1 MDQKPL
7 LGMSINCGWFV
18 KKSFVLP
25 TLCTSLLLLIAPLYG
40 LININCQYL
49 ALMSCKKSHFESCHL
64 KYITSFDF
72 GHLNFLS
79 GIVYCTV
86 KYNSLLYGKIQ
97 SKPKG
102 MYLYIYILIIQKF
115 LIGGHFHKICYITA
129 PSRLHLT
136 Q

>member
-25 TLCTSLLLLIAPLYG
+25 TLCTQPSVADSSSLWAH
-40 LININCQYL
+40 QYQL
-49 ALMSCKKSHFESCHL
+49 PMFGIMSYEKSHFEICHL

-86 KYNSLLYGKIQ
+86 KYNPS
-97 SKPKG
+97 PKG
-102 MYLYIYILIIQKF
+102 STYTYLDHPEVF
-115 LIGGHFHKICYITA
+115 DWWAF
-129 PSRLHLT
+129 S
-136 Q
+136 

>member
-49 ALMSCKKSHFESCHL
+49 ALMSCKKSHFEICHL

-72 GHLNFLS
+72 GHLNFF
-79 GIVYCTV
+79 
-86 KYNSLLYGKIQ
+86 KWNNLLYGKIQ

-102 MYLYIYILIIQKF
+102 LYLYI
-115 LIGGHFHKICYITA
+115 
-129 PSRLHLT
+129 S
-136 Q
+136 

>member
-86 KYNSLLYGKIQ
+86 KYNPS
-97 SKPKG
+97 PKG
-102 MYLYIYILIIQKF
+102 STYTYLDHPEVF
-115 LIGGHFHKICYITA
+115 NWWAF
-129 PSRLHLT
+129 S
-136 Q
+136 